1 MSATFVILILAT
13 LLIVLLVCGQY
24 VAFALATV
32 GFVGLFWLLG
42 GSAPLVS
49 GMVMWHTVAFF
60 VLVAVPLFIF
70 MGEILLRI
78 GLAERLYAGFSP
90 VLGRLPGG
98 LLISNIGSC
107 AIFAAISGSSLATA
121 ATIGTVAIPTMEE
134 RGYDRSMIV
143 GSLAAGGT
151 LGILIPPSIIMII
164 YGALAR
170 ESVGRLFMGGII
182 PGLISAG
189 FFMLYIIIRVRL
201 QPRLVPREKTIF
213 TMVGFRQLLVGAL
226 PVLTLVFLVL
236 GSIYLGVTTPTEA
249 AALGAAG
256 AICLGLGYRKLTW
269 RMVKEGA
276 LSTVQTTSMI
286 LLIMVGASLISYVL
300 ANLAVPRQLALAVVS
315 LEINRLWVLSLLCLL
330 YLLLGCFLDGAS
342 IMILTLP
349 IIMPLI
355 RSLGFDGVWF
365 GVILTILLEIALLTP
380 PVGMNL
386 YVLQKISKADF
397 PMLIRATIPYWLMNI
412 GVIALLTAFPNLVL
426 WLPSKMIG

>member
-1 MSATFVILILAT
+1 MSAIFVILIVT
-13 LLIVLLVCGQY
+13 ILLIVLLVCGQY
-24 VAFALATV
+24 VSFALATV

-42 GSAPLVS
+42 RNAPLAS
-49 GMVMWHTVAFF
+49 GMVMWHTVAYF

-170 ESVGRLFMGGII
+170 ESVGQLFMGGVI

-189 FFMLYIIIRVRL
+189 FFMLYIVIRVRL
-201 QPRLVPREKTIF
+201 QLGLVPREKTTF
-213 TMVGFRQLLVGAL
+213 TMVVLRQLLVGAL

-249 AALGAAG
+249 AALGATG

-269 RMVKEGA
+269 SMVKEGA

-315 LEINRLWVLSLLCLL
+315 LGISRLLVLSLLCLL
-330 YLLLGCFLDGAS
+330 YLVLGCFLDGAS
-342 IMILTLP
+342 IMVLTLP
-349 IIMPLI
+349 IVMPLI

-380 PVGMNL
+380 PIGMNL

-412 GVIALLTAFPNLVL
+412 GVIVLLTAFPSLVL

>member
-1 MSATFVILILAT
+1 MSATFVIVILT
-13 LLIVLLVCGQY
+13 SLLIVLLVVGQHIS
-24 VAFALATV
+24 FALAAV
-32 GFVGLFWLLG
+32 GFVGLFFLLG
-42 GSAPLVS
+42 GSAPLSS
-49 GMVMWHTVAFF
+49 GLIMWHTVAHF
-60 VLVAVPLFIF
+60 VLVAVPLFIL

-78 GLAERLYAGFSP
+78 GLAERLYAGLGP

-121 ATIGTVAIPTMEE
+121 ATIGTAAIPTMEE
-134 RGYDRSMIV
+134 RGYDRGMIV
-143 GSLAAGGT
+143 GSLAGGGT

-164 YGALAR
+164 YGALAK
-170 ESVGRLFMGGII
+170 ESVGRLFMGGVI

-189 FFMLYIIIRVRL
+189 FFILYIIIRVRL
-201 QPRLVPREKTIF
+201 QPHLVPREKTTF
-213 TMVGFRQLLVGAL
+213 TTVELRRLFVDTL
-226 PVLTLVFLVL
+226 PVLALVFLVL
-236 GSIYLGVTTPTEA
+236 GSIYLGVATPTEA
-249 AALGAAG
+249 AAWGATG

-300 ANLAVPRQLALAVVS
+300 ANLAVPRQLAVAVLS
-315 LEINRLWVLSLLCLL
+315 LGIGKLWVLTLLCLL
-330 YLLLGCFLDGAS
+330 YLVLGCFLDGAS

-349 IIMPLI
+349 IIMPLT

-365 GVILTILLEIALLTP
+365 GVVLTILLEIALLTP

-397 PMLIRATIPYWLMNI
+397 PQLVRATIPYWVMDL
-412 GVIALLTAFPNLVL
+412 GVIALLTACPALVL
-426 WLPSKMIG
+426 WLPGKMIG

>member
-170 ESVGRLFMGGII
+170 ESVGQLFMGGII

-213 TMVGFRQLLVGAL
+213 TMVEFRQLLVGAL

-249 AALGAAG
+249 AALGGAG

>member
-170 ESVGRLFMGGII
+170 ESVGQLFMGGII

-201 QPRLVPREKTIF
+201 QPRLVPREKTTF
-213 TMVGFRQLLVGAL
+213 TMVEFRQLLVGAL

-236 GSIYLGVTTPTEA
+236 GSIYLGVATPRKTT
-249 AALGAAG
+249 
-256 AICLGLGYRKLTW
+256 
-269 RMVKEGA
+269 
-276 LSTVQTTSMI
+276 
-286 LLIMVGASLISYVL
+286 
-300 ANLAVPRQLALAVVS
+300 
-315 LEINRLWVLSLLCLL
+315 
-330 YLLLGCFLDGAS
+330 
-342 IMILTLP
+342 
-349 IIMPLI
+349 
-355 RSLGFDGVWF
+355 
-365 GVILTILLEIALLTP
+365 
-380 PVGMNL
+380 
-386 YVLQKISKADF
+386 
-397 PMLIRATIPYWLMNI
+397 
-412 GVIALLTAFPNLVL
+412 
-426 WLPSKMIG
+426 

>member
-42 GSAPLVS
+42 GSAPLAS
-49 GMVMWHTVAFF
+49 GMIMWHTVAYF

-78 GLAERLYAGFSP
+78 GLAKRLYTGFSP

-164 YGALAR
+164 YGAIAR
-170 ESVGRLFMGGII
+170 ESVGQLFMGGVI

-189 FFMLYIIIRVRL
+189 FFMLYIMIRVRL
-201 QPRLVPREKTIF
+201 QPHLVPREKTTF
-213 TMVGFRQLLVGAL
+213 TMVEFRQLLVGAL

-249 AALGAAG
+249 AALGAAS

-286 LLIMVGASLISYVL
+286 LLIMVGASFISYVL

-349 IIMPLI
+349 IVMPLI

-386 YVLQKISKADF
+386 YILQKISKADF

>member
-1 MSATFVILILAT
+1 MSATFVILIVT
-13 LLIVLLVCGQY
+13 ILLIVLLVCGQY
-24 VAFALATV
+24 VSFALATV

-42 GSAPLVS
+42 GNAPLAS
-49 GMVMWHTVAFF
+49 GMIMWHTVAYF

-90 VLGRLPGG
+90 ILGRLPGG

-170 ESVGRLFMGGII
+170 ESVGQLFMGGVI

-201 QPRLVPREKTIF
+201 QPRLAPQEKTTF
-213 TMVGFRQLLVGAL
+213 SRVELRQLFVGTL
-226 PVLTLVFLVL
+226 PVLTLMFLVL

-249 AALGAAG
+249 AALGATG

-315 LEINRLWVLSLLCLL
+315 LGINKLWVLSLLCLL
-330 YLLLGCFLDGAS
+330 YLVLGCFLDGAS
-342 IMILTLP
+342 IMVLTLP
-349 IIMPLI
+349 IVMPLI

-365 GVILTILLEIALLTP
+365 GVVLTILLEIALLTP

-426 WLPSKMIG
+426 WLPGKMIG